1 MRNKYVKVVLLM
13 IAAFCL
19 LSSGS
24 LATASQT
31 DSEITVTIDGVP
43 IYLNTPPQ
51 KVEGRVLVPLRA
63 IFESLGAEVKWDNK
77 TQTATGTRD
86 STTIVLGLNKTT
98 ATVNGKTLMLDIPA
112 KKIDGRILVPTR
124 FVAESLGAVVKWD
137 SGNNSV
143 AIVTGS
149 ADSTET
155 EGIYYF
161 VYNSKRVTDDDLAA
175 IKMYTNK
182 FKHTYNVLLDTGS
195 LVTAPE
201 VYETL
206 QAEHTKLNLPVS
218 GVQIFGVEADVPAF
232 SYVHKMKTVEDNGK
246 WDGVEN
252 NKNEKF
258 KTDHFYSTFKN
269 ESKYLKDDISVYGIV
284 QEGNPISIVPEWP
297 VSRLPLTKGE
307 FARYIHNYE
316 EYREQIKDKSVPAV
330 ALSTPLSFQNGYAQN
345 DVGFFMRRLKEENEF
360 NLFKN
365 VALRTYSKDL
375 AASLDKENKAGV
387 ADFIV
392 ASDGD
397 AKAALEDK
405 VPFLDRKNIADLQS
419 NYYTAF
425 FWYLAAANGLDTTSF
440 IHEGMVSGKLINPIA
455 LTTSRSNGGVAN
467 YIWTRVPTPE
477 GEQDGIWQDYV
488 AVDKELLEKQ
498 NSLYYFIYKY
508 YEAVDSGKDRLKS
521 FYDAKVDYAKLSE
534 KNKGDL
540 QAAFG
545 FEYVI
550 ALHYLGLADYE

>member
-1 MRNKYVKVVLLM
+1 MRNKYLKVVLLM

-24 LATASQT
+24 VATASQAN
-31 DSEITVTIDGVP
+31 SEITVTIDGNP
-43 IYLNTPPQ
+43 IYLDTPPQ
-51 KVEGRVLVPLRA
+51 KVEGRVLVPLRS
-63 IFESLGAEVKWDNK
+63 IFENLGAEVKWDNK
-77 TQTATGTRD
+77 TQMATGTRD
-86 STTIVLGLNKTT
+86 ATTVVLSLNKIT
-98 ATVNGKTLMLDIPA
+98 ATVNGKTLTLDVPA

-137 SGNNSV
+137 SSNHRV
-143 AIVTGS
+143 AIVTGL
-149 ADSTET
+149 ADSAET

-161 VYNSKRVTDDDLAA
+161 VYNSQRVTDADLAA

-182 FKHTYNVLLDTGS
+182 FKHTYNILLDTGS
-195 LVTAPE
+195 LATAPQ

-206 QAEHTKLNLPVS
+206 QAERTKLNLPVS
-218 GVQIFGVEADVPAF
+218 GIQLFGVETDVSAF
-232 SYVHKMKTVEDNGK
+232 SYVHKMKTIENNGK

-252 NKNEKF
+252 NQNEKF

-269 ESKYLKDDISVYGIV
+269 ESKYLKDDISVYGIL

-307 FARYIHNYE
+307 FAHYINNYE
-316 EYREQIKDKSVPAV
+316 DYREQIKDKSVPTV
-330 ALSTPLSFQNGYAQN
+330 ALSTPLNFQDGYAQN
-345 DVGFFMRRLKEENEF
+345 DVGFFMQRLNEENEF

-365 VALRTYSKDL
+365 VTLRTYSKDF
-375 AASLDKENKAGV
+375 ATNIEKENKAGA
-387 ADFIV
+387 ADFMIG
-392 ASDGD
+392 SDGD
-397 AKAALEDK
+397 VKAALEDK
-405 VPFLDRKNIADLQS
+405 VPFLDRKNIANLQS

-425 FWYLAAANGLDTTSF
+425 FWYLAAAKGLDTTSF
-440 IHEGMVSGKLINPIA
+440 IHDGMVNGKLINPIA

-550 ALHYLGLADYE
+550 ALHYLGLADYK